1 MSDSNNPTNPEVG
14 PGAGGALPQRI
25 GPYRIERRLGH
36 GAFAEVYLARDPET
50 DRQVALKVL
59 RSELD
64 PAIARQ
70 VRARFLFE
78 ERIANAVGDPR
89 IVKVYAGSAPDEQPC
104 YLAMEYV
111 NGESFSESLRRRRGR
126 QSSARAVH
134 LHELA
139 RLGHEVAR
147 AISAAHARGIVH
159 RDLKPDNVLVTHRT
173 ENAPPS
179 VKIVDFGIAKAPIS
193 LLAGMHASFTPHHT
207 EFGTVM
213 GSPPYMAP
221 EQGGAAHAVTG
232 RADVFALGVMLTIT
246 ALGLDHETLE
256 ANRTTFS
263 PEDFERVLEQGPPL
277 PPEWRALLLAM
288 VARDPDQR
296 PDMADVALELQRLA
310 QPNAELSEAVHAW
323 VTERRA
329 PPKKRLIQLLR
340 EAEPEARL
348 TDDERDFLR
357 LAPARELERSGTWG
371 SKLVAVASAAG
382 LIAVGLGWAA
392 ERERFAYYKAR
403 ARAER
408 ADATRNNATLAREL
422 EAQKAQKALAETNQV
437 LLARASNDA
446 TRRAAEPPPEPRSEK
461 GKDARSEDRLAQ
473 CRAASADLAECVSAR
488 DRAEKQAASL
498 ATRFEQLGRDL
509 EAQKK
514 DAELAA
520 SAESRCRRELEAR
533 ASELVE
539 SGSRLRLCNESLR
552 QKPNL
557 PPLGPPPAQER
568 DPSVAD

>member
-1 MSDSNNPTNPEVG
+1 MSDSNNPTNRALGPE
-14 PGAGGALPQRI
+14 AGDALPERV

-36 GAFAEVYLARDPET
+36 GAFAEVYLARDPDS
-50 DRQVALKVL
+50 DRQVAVKLL
-59 RSELD
+59 RSDLD

-89 IVKVYAGSAPDEQPC
+89 VVKVYESSPPGEQPC

-134 LHELA
+134 LCELA

-159 RDLKPDNVLVTHRT
+159 RDLKPDNVLVTYRT

-179 VKIVDFGIAKAPIS
+179 VKIVDFGIAKAPVS
-193 LLAGMHASFTPHHT
+193 LLAGMHATFTPHHT

-277 PPEWRALLLAM
+277 PPEWRTLLLGM

-310 QPNAELSEAVHAW
+310 QPNAELSQAVHAW
-323 VTERRA
+323 VTERRV
-329 PPKKRLIQLLR
+329 PPRKRLIQLLR

-357 LAPARELERSGTWG
+357 LAPARELERSSTWG
-371 SKLVAVASAAG
+371 SKLLAFASAAG
-382 LIAVGLGWAA
+382 LVAVGLGWVA
-392 ERERFAYYKAR
+392 EHERFAYYKAR

-408 ADATRNNATLAREL
+408 ADATRTNTSLAREL
-422 EAQKAQKALAETNQV
+422 ELQKAQTAKTETSQV
-437 LLARASNDA
+437 LLAHAASNA
-446 TRRAAEPPPEPRSEK
+446 PPRSSEPPTRAEK
-461 GKDARSEDRLAQ
+461 GKDPRSEERLAQ
-473 CRAASADLAECVSAR
+473 CRAESADLAECKSAR
-488 DRAEKQAASL
+488 DRAEKQATSL
-498 ATRFEQLGRDL
+498 ATRVEQIGRDL
-509 EAQKK
+509 EAHKK
-514 DAELAA
+514 EAELAA
-520 SAESRCRRELEAR
+520 GAESRCRRELEAR

-557 PPLGPPPAQER
+557 PPLGPAPSLGH
-568 DPSVAD
+568 DPSVPD